1 MQEPT
6 PTFAVKGVS
15 TQPDNITQNRPT
27 QLSFLL
33 RRMLKLRQHPAGL
46 LALVFIVLYL
56 FLAIFGEQIAPYP
69 YTQQH
74 YTDTLKPPSITYWF
88 GTDQFGRDVLS
99 RVIVGSRDVLLLA
112 FTAIS
117 FSGLLGLFIGL
128 LAGYYG
134 GLLDELLMRLMDII
148 MSFPALLL
156 ALLILSVYG
165 SNFFNLILT
174 LGIVFAPFIARVV
187 RSAVLDVRSLE
198 YIDAARLRGEGD
210 FYIMTQEILPNIIPV
225 VIVEFSLNFSYTILA
240 GASLG
245 FLGLGVQPPSPD
257 WGLQVNEGSLY
268 ALIAPWVVIFPSIA
282 ISILVLSIN
291 VFADILGRILVGE
304 GES

>member
-1 MQEPT
+1 M
-6 PTFAVKGVS
+6 
-15 TQPDNITQNRPT
+15 
-27 QLSFLL
+27 
-33 RRMLKLRQHPAGL
+33 
-46 LALVFIVLYL
+46 
-56 FLAIFGEQIAPYP
+56 
-69 YTQQH
+69 
-74 YTDTLKPPSITYWF
+74 
-88 GTDQFGRDVLS
+88 
-99 RVIVGSRDVLLLA
+99 
-112 FTAIS
+112 
-117 FSGLLGLFIGL
+117 
-128 LAGYYG
+128 
-134 GLLDELLMRLMDII
+134 
-148 MSFPALLL
+148 
-156 ALLILSVYG
+156 
-165 SNFFNLILT
+165 
-174 LGIVFAPFIARVV
+174 V

>member
-1 MQEPT
+1 MQEQAT
-6 PTFAVKGVS
+6 PR
-15 TQPDNITQNRPT
+15 PQNAIASLNLSDQRPT
-27 QLSFLL
+27 QTSLFLKRLSKL
-33 RRMLKLRQHPAGL
+33 RRHPMGMLSLMFIL
-46 LALVFIVLYL
+46 LYTVL
-56 FLAIFGEQIAPYP
+56 AVFGEQLAPYP
-69 YTQQH
+69 QTEQH
-74 YTDTLKPPSITYWF
+74 YTDTLKPPSVTYWF

-99 RVIVGSRDVLLLA
+99 RVIVGSRDVMLLA
-112 FTAIS
+112 FSAVLL
-117 FSGLLGLFIGL
+117 SGGIGL
-128 LAGYYG
+128 LIGLVAGYYG
-134 GLLDELLMRLMDII
+134 GLLDELLMRMMDII

-156 ALLILSVYG
+156 ALLILSMFG

-198 YIDAARLRGEGD
+198 FIDAARLRGEND

-240 GASLG
+240 GA
-245 FLGLGVQPPSPD
+245 LGVQPPSPD

-291 VFADILGRILVGE
+291 IFADVLGRILVGR
-304 GES
+304 GEA